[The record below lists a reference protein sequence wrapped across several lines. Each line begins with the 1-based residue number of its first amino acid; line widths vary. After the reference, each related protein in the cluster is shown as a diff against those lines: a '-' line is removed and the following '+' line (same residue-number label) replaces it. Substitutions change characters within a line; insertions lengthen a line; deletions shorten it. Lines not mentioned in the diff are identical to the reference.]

1 MPCHG
6 CRRLTSA
13 EAGQEGPKAGMSG
26 QRAEINS
33 GDTMR
38 DDTQRFIIVTGGPGA
53 GKTTLITE
61 LARHGIATSPE
72 AGRAVIREQRGAGG
86 AGLPWADRELFAE
99 LMFASDLK
107 AYEAARAGDAPVVF
121 DRGIPDVI
129 GYLRLCGLDVPS
141 HLDQAARRLRYR
153 REVFIAP
160 PWRGIFEND
169 EDRLQ
174 DFDEACRTYE
184 VLAAIYREYGYELS
198 VLPLAD
204 VATRARLVLERIR
217 A

>member
-1 MPCHG
+1 
-6 CRRLTSA
+6 
-13 EAGQEGPKAGMSG
+13 
-26 QRAEINS
+26 
-33 GDTMR
+33 MR

-53 GKTTLITE
+53 GKTTLIAE
-61 LARHGIATSPE
+61 LARHGVATSPE
-72 AGRAVIREQRGAGG
+72 AGRAVIREQRAAGG
-86 AGLPWADRELFAE
+86 AGLPWADRGLFAE
-99 LMFASDLK
+99 LMFAFDLK
-107 AYEAARAGDAPVVF
+107 AYEAAQAGEAPVVF

-129 GYLRLCGLDVPS
+129 GYLRLCGLDVPA

-160 PWRGIFEND
+160 PWRDIFEND

-174 DFDEACRTYE
+174 DFDEACRTYGA
-184 VLAAIYREYGYELS
+184 LAATYRDYGYELC

-204 VATRARLVLERIR
+204 VAARARLVVERIR